1 MPPEPNDP
9 LDALLRENDAYVDDG
24 GFTSRVMASLP
35 PRRRRSSLRPVIL
48 FGSILI
54 GLALMVWFLPTLM
67 NDLNLEVGDDITMT
81 LNAQSVFAL
90 GALLAGIASL
100 AWGFFTVVR
109 SED

>member
-1 MPPEPNDP
+1 MPPELKDP

-35 PRRRRSSLRPVIL
+35 RRRRLWLRPVIL

-81 LNAQSVFAL
+81 LNAQSVFTL